1 MSRLSCLFLIFWIG
15 CLALIYEIYSMRA
28 LFMFYVENTKA
39 ASIAISAFLGGLA
52 FSSILFGKLGNA
64 RNDKGKIT
72 LIFWMQLA
80 SVFYGYFVL
89 KNFEI
94 IPHSIDYILS
104 QYESGLLH
112 DSVRFAL
119 IWLFLFMPA
128 FFFGGA
134 FPLVNSIYMSQ
145 KQNASAETGTVYF
158 WDTFGAIIGALVAG
172 FVLLPHLGLSQTILV
187 AVTLN
192 VLICA
197 YLPTW
202 RWIIL
207 LVPVMMIVHFA
218 DMPQTNTG
226 ESRVMSIISS
236 DGGNVKRHAEKK
248 ATYVEPQYSVD
259 EAMDMYLVGDELFL
273 EESPYGRVSVRRFGD
288 LTSLY
293 INYRMMCAEDM
304 KLSKSEKLLGSV
316 TVSNIDSG
324 ARVLNIGL
332 GCGVTARALLSSP
345 NVDFLD
351 VAEINK
357 SVFNANKEV
366 LHAGKDSFLTDPRL
380 RIHLKD
386 GADHLRQTSTLYD
399 AIVIDIEEATVLH
412 SAPFFTKE
420 YFELSKTKMKEDG
433 VFAFWSFNVSN
444 HPEFAKIMYNTAK
457 AVWPHVYLR
466 FEKSMFLMIFASSKP
481 LEMGGVDVAE
491 ELMEKYVI
499 NQDIDLVNTID
510 KPVIEEYYDVN
521 AIFQFPEQYRDPFV
535 RYPDEN

>member
-1 MSRLSCLFLIFWIG
+1 MPRL
-15 CLALIYEIYSMRA
+15 
-28 LFMFYVENTKA
+28 
-39 ASIAISAFLGGLA
+39 
-52 FSSILFGKLGNA
+52 
-64 RNDKGKIT
+64 
-72 LIFWMQLA
+72 
-80 SVFYGYFVL
+80 
-89 KNFEI
+89 
-94 IPHSIDYILS
+94 
-104 QYESGLLH
+104 
-112 DSVRFAL
+112 
-119 IWLFLFMPA
+119 
-128 FFFGGA
+128 
-134 FPLVNSIYMSQ
+134 
-145 KQNASAETGTVYF
+145 
-158 WDTFGAIIGALVAG
+158 
-172 FVLLPHLGLSQTILV
+172 
-187 AVTLN
+187 
-192 VLICA
+192 LICA

-207 LVPVMMIVHFA
+207 LLPVMIIMHFV
-218 DMPQTNTG
+218 DIPQINTG
-226 ESRVMSIISS
+226 KNRVMSVVSTN
-236 DGGNVKRHAEKK
+236 GEVVKRHSEKR

-259 EAMDMYLVGDELFL
+259 EAMDLYLVGDELFS
-273 EESPYGRVSVRRFGD
+273 EESSYGRVSVRRLGD

-316 TVSNIDSG
+316 TANNINGG

-366 LHAGKDSFLTDPRL
+366 LHSGKDSFLTDPRL

-386 GADHLRQTSTLYD
+386 GADHLRQTSILYD

-466 FEKSMFLMIFASSKP
+466 FEKSMFLMIFASNKP
-481 LEMGGVDVAE
+481 LEMGEMDVVE
-491 ELMEKYVI
+491 KLMTKRVMD
-499 NQDIDLVNTID
+499 QDINLINTID

-535 RYPDEN
+535 RYPDKN